1 MYTLFYDLLCTEVL
15 GKLKTG
21 YLLVYNG
28 IQWSCFILIVV
39 ALLKLLRGG
48 LGESCCGVGSST
60 VHRLSCRRVGRSPLR
75 IHHGVVQE
83 VKYSGSELVCM
94 FLNV

>member
-1 MYTLFYDLLCTEVL
+1 MFYDLLCTEVL
-15 GKLKTG
+15 GKLKIG

-48 LGESCCGVGSST
+48 LGEDK
-60 VHRLSCRRVGRSPLR
+60 LR
-75 IHHGVVQE
+75 KLEETMCKMV
-83 VKYSGSELVCM
+83 
-94 FLNV
+94 